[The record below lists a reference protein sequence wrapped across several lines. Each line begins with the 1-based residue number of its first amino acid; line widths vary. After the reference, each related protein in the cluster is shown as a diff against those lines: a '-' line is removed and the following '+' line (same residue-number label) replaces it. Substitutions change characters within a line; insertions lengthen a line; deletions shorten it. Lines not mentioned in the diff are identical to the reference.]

1 MRKLMNGKK
10 QKNYYKLKKEIMNLP
25 NLIDLTPEG
34 KLVTRANI
42 GEEGYAENIEYNLT
56 ISVSNNITF
65 IEYYGEDDTYLEEE
79 QIQEIIKS
87 RL

>member
-1 MRKLMNGKK
+1 
-10 QKNYYKLKKEIMNLP
+10 MNLP

-34 KLVTRANI
+34 KLVPRANI
-42 GEEGYAENIEYNLT
+42 GEEGYAENVEYNLT
-56 ISVSNNITF
+56 ISVSNHITH

>member
-1 MRKLMNGKK
+1 MARSKK
-10 QKNYYKLKKEIMNLP
+10 INLKKENMNLP

-34 KLVTRANI
+34 KLVERANI
-42 GEEGYAENIEYNLT
+42 GEEGYAENVEYHLI
-56 ISVSNNITF
+56 ISVSNYITH

>member
-1 MRKLMNGKK
+1 
-10 QKNYYKLKKEIMNLP
+10 MNLP

-34 KLVTRANI
+34 KLVERANM

-56 ISVSNNITF
+56 ISVSNYITH

>member
-1 MRKLMNGKK
+1 
-10 QKNYYKLKKEIMNLP
+10 MNLP
-25 NLIDLTPEG
+25 NLIDLTPKG
-34 KLVTRANI
+34 KLVERANL
-42 GEEGYAENIEYNLT
+42 GEEGYAENVEYKLT
-56 ISVSNNITF
+56 ISVSNYITH

>member
-1 MRKLMNGKK
+1 MARSKEINI
-10 QKNYYKLKKEIMNLP
+10 KKENMNLP

-34 KLVTRANI
+34 KLVERANM
-42 GEEGYAENIEYNLT
+42 GEEGYAENVEYNLI
-56 ISVSNNITF
+56 ISVSNYITH

>member
-1 MRKLMNGKK
+1 MNGKK

-34 KLVTRANI
+34 KLVKRANI

-56 ISVSNNITF
+56 ISVSNHITH

>member
-1 MRKLMNGKK
+1 
-10 QKNYYKLKKEIMNLP
+10 MNLP

-34 KLVTRANI
+34 KLVERANI
-42 GEEGYAENIEYNLT
+42 GEEGYAENVEYNLI
-56 ISVSNNITF
+56 ISVSNYITH